1 MAEESGDSRGSIL
14 RWRAELSRARSQ
26 PSSVVPIPLLKTKGE
41 LEARSK
47 SVAYELAKL
56 LATTSASLQFHPEF
70 ASEMAVSE
78 LQGTATEMTQGRNWG
93 RSTQVARLCDF
104 GGCGHAWISL
114 RERWN
119 FAVSRG
125 GRSFYAFESAGLT
138 VFAGEEGQIDKAQIL
153 RAEWAGFTDRG
164 SGASFQAGSAAH
176 PHWQIDLFETL
187 RGASND
193 VVRFGDQ
200 TAVRPFSA
208 SNTALGLKEKLQLAP
223 FERFHFASAA
233 QWWQRN
239 GEGCDHQH
247 TPSNTDEISRWVLGS
262 VGYVREQLAVVARG
276 LARGD

>member
-1 MAEESGDSRGSIL
+1 M
-14 RWRAELSRARSQ
+14 SRARSKR
-26 PSSVVPIPLLKTKGE
+26 SSVTPAPLLKTKGE

-47 SVAYELAKL
+47 IVASELAKL

-70 ASEMAVSE
+70 VSETAVSE
-78 LQGTATEMTQGRNWG
+78 LQGAATEMTQARNRG
-93 RSTQVARLCDF
+93 RSTQVVKLCDF
-104 GGCGHAWISL
+104 GGCGHAWMSL

-119 FAVSRG
+119 FAEHRG
-125 GRSFYAFESAGLT
+125 GRPFYVFESAGIT
-138 VFAGEEGQIDKAQIL
+138 VFAGEAGQIDKAQIL

-193 VVRFGDQ
+193 AVRFGEPP
-200 TAVRPFSA
+200 AVQSFSTNA
-208 SNTALGLKEKLQLAP
+208 TTLGLREKLQLAP

-233 QWWQRN
+233 HWWQRE

-247 TPSNTDEISRWVLGS
+247 TPSDTDEISRWVLGS
-262 VGYVREQLAVVARG
+262 VGYVREQLEVVARG
-276 LARGD
+276 LSHAS